1 MPNTSNIHKKALE
14 YLTKKIFK
22 VVLRLKYLKTKF
34 CKVKVL
40 SKASVYG
47 LRALMYLVSEKNR
60 TGYLNIGEIS
70 EKLDISFHFLTK
82 TFQTL
87 TQHGILESYRGPNG
101 GITLKKP
108 AEEVF
113 LSDIIIILEGKDF
126 FDKCFLGLP
135 DCGEARPCPMHDF
148 WKVAKKTIKD
158 EFDTTSLAE
167 LGGKVSEKKLRL
179 MA

>member
-1 MPNTSNIHKKALE
+1 M
-14 YLTKKIFK
+14 TKKIFK
-22 VVLRLKYLKTKF
+22 VVLRQIYLKTTF
-34 CKVKVL
+34 FKVKVL

-60 TGYLNIGEIS
+60 SGYLSIGEIS

-113 LSDIIIILEGKDF
+113 LSDIIMILEGNDF

-135 DCGEARPCPMHDF
+135 DCGEAHPCPMHDF
-148 WKVAKKTIKD
+148 WKEAKKTIKN

-167 LGGKVSEKKLRL
+167 LGTKISNKRLRL
-179 MA
+179 VA